1 MCLVIDRNKHK
12 ELKCKI
18 AKEDIP
24 CYKFLIL
31 DEGNHKFITPFRYT
45 EITFGEDS
53 LVSNRFEEVPVVRQ
67 YMAIDPSNGR
77 KIGLYEYEDIINH
90 GIHAYTD
97 LNTAIAES
105 WKYDVWNYPVII
117 GDVVILLCY
126 ISKGTKYWIGQ
137 GNTICAE
144 KLFFT
149 SEDSCDS
156 YEYRKCYIY
165 HNISRHKYRETK
177 VYYKNIK

>member
-1 MCLVIDRNKHK
+1 MCLIVDRNKHK

-31 DEGNHKFITPFRYT
+31 DEGNHKFVTPFRNT

-53 LVSNRFEEVPVVRQ
+53 LVSNKFDEVPIVKRFLT
-67 YMAIDPSNGR
+67 IDPSNNH
-77 KIGLYEYEDIINH
+77 KIGPYGTDDIITY

-105 WKYDVWNYPVII
+105 WKFDVWNYPIII
-117 GDVVILLCY
+117 GDVVILFCY
-126 ISKGTKYWIGQ
+126 IPKGTKYWIGQ
-137 GNTICAE
+137 ENTICAE
-144 KLFFT
+144 KLFF
-149 SEDSCDS
+149 SLEESCNPYD
-156 YEYRKCYIY
+156 YCKYYVY
-165 HNISRHKYRETK
+165 HNISKHKYRETK